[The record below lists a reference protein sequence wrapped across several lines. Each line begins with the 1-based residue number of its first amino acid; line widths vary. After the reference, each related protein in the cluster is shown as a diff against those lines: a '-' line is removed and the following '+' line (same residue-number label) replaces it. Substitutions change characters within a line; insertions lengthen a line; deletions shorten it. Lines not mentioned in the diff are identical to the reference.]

1 MNEVYILAG
10 ALVAS
15 GLYITYQYS
24 VIAKYRRMLAL
35 SVYALEAAYDHIVG
49 EKDEEADTE

>member
-15 GLYITYQYS
+15 GLYIMYQWS
-24 VIAKYRRMLAL
+24 QINRYRRTLAL
-35 SVYALEAAYDHIVG
+35 ATFALESAYVYIT
-49 EKDEEADTE
+49 ESKDEEADTE

>member
-24 VIAKYRRMLAL
+24 VIARYRRTLAL
-35 SVYALEAAYDHIVG
+35 ATLALESAYIYITED
-49 EKDEEADTE
+49 KDEEADTE